1 MRSLPFGTPHPV
13 LVLVDVRPETEG
25 LPVQSYQT
33 VERVVEGK
41 ESQRTFVHIPCE
53 VGAFEAEEVGVEHLL
68 RDINDPSVSSTA
80 AELRHQLNGLRGLR
94 SHLGEAVSYLN
105 AVIEGKMPANR
116 SILYHLQ
123 SVLSSLPNST
133 APALIKSLHESNNDS
148 HLTTY
153 LATLTRSVLALH
165 DTLNNKAGYAAKE
178 KEQEEGTG
186 NAGDKDKKKKEGD
199 KAEEDG
205 KDGKKKDEGASK
217 DEKK

>member
-33 VERVVEGK
+33 VERVVDGK

-68 RDINDPSVSSTA
+68 RDINDPSVSTTA
-80 AELRHQLNGLRGLR
+80 AELRHQLNGLKGLR
-94 SHLGEAVSYLN
+94 THLNEAVSYLT
-105 AVIEGKMPANR
+105 AVVEGKMPANR

-133 APALIKSLHESNNDS
+133 APALVKSLHESSNDGS
-148 HLTTY
+148 LAVY
-153 LATLTRSVLALH
+153 IATLTRSVLALH
-165 DTLNNKAGYAAKE
+165 ETLNNKQAYAARE
-178 KEQEEGTG
+178 KELEEGTG
-186 NAGDKDKKKKEGD
+186 DNKDKKDEKDKKAGEDGDKDG
-199 KAEEDG
+199 KA
-205 KDGKKKDEGASK
+205 KDANK
-217 DEKK
+217 EKK